1 MAFLVWPGSVETPR
15 VDSDL
20 VERSEV
26 TVRSELT
33 RSDHVLLVVRSDTAS
48 VLQGENTETLH
59 SQARPGQTGPDHSPC
74 LHTYLVSGCMYI

>member
-59 SQARPGQTGPDHSPC
+59 SPG
-74 LHTYLVSGCMYI
+74 